1 MSALSEAVP
10 LALAAAF
17 YPPAILVVILLLTGE
32 HPRRLVLGYLAGAVL
47 IVGTVGVGGLFL
59 ATGTG
64 ATEQDNNTASASVD
78 LALGIALLLLAAWA
92 WHRRLRPA
100 KEPDEQAEDGR
111 LTRISRRATASVKWA
126 FVLGLL
132 MYLPSPL
139 YLAAIKAV
147 ADSDDSTASQLL
159 AVLICALCVMV
170 FVEIPAIFLFVRP
183 EGLKATLERF
193 TAWLSANSWA
203 LLAVFAAVA
212 GVWLLSTAIS
222 AVS

>member
-1 MSALSEAVP
+1 M
-10 LALAAAF
+10 
-17 YPPAILVVILLLTGE
+17 
-32 HPRRLVLGYLAGAVL
+32 
-47 IVGTVGVGGLFL
+47 
-59 ATGTG
+59 
-64 ATEQDNNTASASVD
+64 
-78 LALGIALLLLAAWA
+78 LAAWA

-100 KEPDEQAEDGR
+100 KEPDEQAEDSR

-126 FVLGLL
+126 FVLGLV

-170 FVEIPAIFLFVRP
+170 FVEIPAIFLVVRP

-193 TAWLSANSWA
+193 TAWLAANSWA
-203 LLAVFAAVA
+203 LLAVLAAVA
-212 GVWLLSTAIS
+212 GVWLLGTAIS
-222 AVS
+222 ALS